1 MQAVPTDFSRNYLPQ
16 GYYTVI
22 LNNSEGREWK
32 VSIVPS
38 GTTVKLSGGWA
49 AFRCDN
55 QINSGDI
62 CTFELVKRETMVVHI
77 VHMGSVC

>member
-22 LNNSEGREWK
+22 LKNSEGREWK
-32 VSIVPS
+32 VSVVPS
-38 GTTVKLSGGWA
+38 ANTVKLSGGWA

-62 CTFELVKRETMVVHI
+62 CTFELVRRETMVVHI
-77 VHMGSVC
+77 VHM